1 MNNEKNSINDE
12 GTAGEIYLDITNE
25 GMSEGISHGYEEER
39 V

>member
-1 MNNEKNSINDE
+1 VIIMTREMINDE

-25 GMSEGISHGYEEER
+25 EGWG